1 MDQCFNGWKNG
12 RNLLKINCQ
21 FIGVIW
27 SFPKF
32 WIIWKHCHFY
42 LFRRRPVYQSLSIT
56 PEIKL
61 ESSSPSIKTEPGLV
75 PEPEEQK
82 SLYFLQQNS
91 SVLPKQ
97 EPDSEK
103 TATGT
108 DTLIHKQAST
118 ETSSALSEN
127 NTNLN
132 IETLKTGHEESDS
145 RLENLENLEEQ
156 ANSLENLK
164 NSEDTVDTSEAH
176 IPEDLENGVKKEEDC
191 KPEFVFKCPFN
202 PCPAFTIE
210 EVSDYHQNLIR
221 INLETH

>member
-1 MDQCFNGWKNG
+1 MFQVSIYSFNFKFSQILNH
-12 RNLLKINCQ
+12 LKTL
-21 FIGVIW
+21 
-27 SFPKF
+27 SFF
-32 WIIWKHCHFY
+32 
-42 LFRRRPVYQSLSIT
+42 LFRRRPVYQSLSVT

-61 ESSSPSIKTEPGLV
+61 ETSSLSIKTEPGLSE
-75 PEPEEQK
+75 PEPEPEKQK

-91 SVLPKQ
+91 PVRPKH

-127 NTNLN
+127 NSKLN
-132 IETLKTGHEESDS
+132 IEIIKTEHEESDS
-145 RLENLENLEEQ
+145 RLENLESLEEQ

-191 KPEFVFKCPFN
+191 KPEFVFKCPFK

-221 INLETH
+221 I

>member
-1 MDQCFNGWKNG
+1 MDQCFK
-12 RNLLKINCQ
+12 CQ
-21 FIGVIW
+21 FIVLIL
-27 SFPKF
+27 SSPKF
-32 WIIWKHCHFY
+32 WIIWKHCHFF
-42 LFRRRPVYQSLSIT
+42 LFRRRPVYQSLSVT
-56 PEIKL
+56 TEIKL
-61 ESSSPSIKTEPGLV
+61 ETSSLSIKTEPGLV

-91 SVLPKQ
+91 PVRPKH
-97 EPDSEK
+97 EPDSKK

-127 NTNLN
+127 NSKLN
-132 IETLKTGHEESDS
+132 IEIIKTEHEESDS
-145 RLENLENLEEQ
+145 RLKNLENLEEQ
-156 ANSLENLK
+156 AHSFENLK
-164 NSEDTVDTSEAH
+164 NSENTVDTSEAH

-191 KPEFVFKCPFN
+191 KPEFVFKCPFK

-221 INLETH
+221 I